1 MRIILVLA
9 SSYMALFG
17 LTISESIDLALS
29 NSPKVSISKSNVKY
43 SEYIKDEATG
53 AYHPTIEAGF
63 AWQGLEN
70 PTAFAFSPS
79 HNYNLSLKYNIFNG
93 FSDYS
98 TVSSKDFELKSAKLE
113 NQAVISDLKLAVT
126 VAYTNYLKAR
136 KLIKAQDEQLTSLT
150 KQYDDTNVRYEQGI
164 VAKNDLLLID
174 VEKLKAEQA
183 LIKAKSDLIVAKS
196 NLENI
201 IAVSIAQSETID
213 DFDAS
218 VEDVKDIETL
228 QEEMMKNRSEI
239 KAMIFKS
246 KSLLSQKD
254 ALTGNYLP
262 KVNLEASHQINDK
275 ERLSGTSVFQPKDQ
289 TTYGVNVTWDIY
301 SGMRNRSMQKALLEK
316 DNQQNFQLYQLK
328 LDLKNQLIQAYEGFK
343 VAKSAKYVAARAKE
357 SAKENYRI
365 TADRYSYGDVDTLTL
380 LVSQSNLTQA
390 VNANNDAYYNLYVA
404 HKTLQRIVS
413 K

>member
-1 MRIILVLA
+1 MRIILVFV

-17 LTISESIDLALS
+17 LTLSESIDLALS
-29 NSPKVSISKSNVKY
+29 NSPKVLISNSNVKY
-43 SEYIKDEATG
+43 TQHIKDEATG
-53 AYHPTIEAGF
+53 AYHPTIQAGF
-63 AWQGLEN
+63 AWQELEN

-79 HNYNLSLKYNIFNG
+79 HNYNLSLKYNLFNG

-98 TVSSKDFELKSAKLE
+98 TVSSKESEIESAKLE
-113 NQAVISDLKLAVT
+113 RKAVVSDLKLAVV

-136 KLIKAQDEQLTSLT
+136 KLIKSQEEQLASLT

-201 IAVSIAQSETID
+201 IAVTLEQSEPID

-218 VEDVKDIETL
+218 VSKIEEVFSLEL
-228 QEEMMKNRSEI
+228 QMMQNRSEI

-246 KSLLSQKD
+246 KSLESQRD
-254 ALTGNYLP
+254 AVTGNYLP
-262 KVNLEASHQINDK
+262 KVNLEASHQINDQ
-275 ERLSGTSVFQPKDQ
+275 ERLSGTSIFQPKDQ
-289 TTYGVNVTWDIY
+289 TTYGVNVTWSLY
-301 SGMRNRSMQKALLEK
+301 SGMRNLAMKKALLEK
-316 DNQQNFQLYQLK
+316 NNQQNFQLNQLK
-328 LDLKNQLIQAYEGFK
+328 LDLKNQLRQAYEGFK
-343 VAKSAKYVAARAKE
+343 VAKSAKYVASRAKE

-365 TADRYSYGDVDTLTL
+365 TADRYSQGDVDTLTL

-390 VNANNDAYYNLYVA
+390 VNANNDAYYDLFVA
-404 HKTLQRIVS
+404 YKTLQRIVWE
-413 K
+413 